1 MKKILAATALIV
13 LSASSLYA
21 AEVVVVPLGSKTF
34 IEASIFWRGAWEEN
48 VQYQIGDAIQYGG
61 SGYLCIGDHTSSG
74 TNFPP
79 DAQYWSLMVLQGANG
94 PTGPQGPIGQTG
106 AEGPTGPQGPTGEMG
121 AAGPTGPQGPIGLTG
136 PAGPT
141 GLPGATATGQSCAA
155 GGYVTGFDAN
165 GDIICSNG
173 PKTVFITSTT
183 YTGNLGG
190 IAGADAKCQARAD
203 AASISGAYKAW
214 ISDNSGS
221 PDAKHTHNPSRYQLV
236 DGTVIADNW
245 DDLTDGSIQHSINL
259 DEDSHVYNG
268 SNVWTNTLQQG
279 TTKSSSDSCNN
290 WSGTSG
296 SAQTGYSTYSNER
309 WTDYISRACS
319 ISYRLYCFQQ

>member
-136 PAGPT
+136 PAGP
-141 GLPGATATGQSCAA
+141 QC
-155 GGYVTGFDAN
+155 
-165 GDIICSNG
+165 C
-173 PKTVFITSTT
+173 
-183 YTGNLGG
+183 
-190 IAGADAKCQARAD
+190 
-203 AASISGAYKAW
+203 
-214 ISDNSGS
+214 
-221 PDAKHTHNPSRYQLV
+221 
-236 DGTVIADNW
+236 
-245 DDLTDGSIQHSINL
+245 
-259 DEDSHVYNG
+259 
-268 SNVWTNTLQQG
+268 
-279 TTKSSSDSCNN
+279 
-290 WSGTSG
+290 
-296 SAQTGYSTYSNER
+296 
-309 WTDYISRACS
+309 
-319 ISYRLYCFQQ
+319 